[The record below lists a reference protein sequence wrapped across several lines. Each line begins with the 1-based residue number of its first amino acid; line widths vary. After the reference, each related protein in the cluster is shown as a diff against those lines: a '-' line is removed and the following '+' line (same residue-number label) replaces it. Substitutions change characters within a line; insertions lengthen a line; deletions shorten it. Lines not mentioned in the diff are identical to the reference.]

1 MLVCQR
7 VTIRNTMNFCY
18 LCYAL
23 AWSTH
28 ITRGGHPLSITG
40 KTWKIPDLNDI
51 EIALNIMVIN
61 MYRIYI
67 YICTYFILFYNIY
80 ICVCVFYQWH
90 LWNNIIRNS
99 PSTRNRQSS
108 GRFRKGPR
116 VTDRHGRGRRSAH
129 RRSRWAPGS
138 SRGPCPWKIMVMTC
152 DDYMLI

>member
-67 YICTYFILFYNIY
+67 YARILYYFIIY
-80 ICVCVFYQWH
+80 IYIYIYVCVCFTNGTYETTSSEILPQPATA
-90 LWNNIIRNS
+90 RA
-99 PSTRNRQSS
+99 PEDS
-108 GRFRKGPR
+108 GRG
-116 VTDRHGRGRRSAH
+116 HGSLIGTVEAGEARIEGVAGRPAAREDPAH
-129 RRSRWAPGS
+129 GKSW
-138 SRGPCPWKIMVMTC
+138 
-152 DDYMLI
+152 